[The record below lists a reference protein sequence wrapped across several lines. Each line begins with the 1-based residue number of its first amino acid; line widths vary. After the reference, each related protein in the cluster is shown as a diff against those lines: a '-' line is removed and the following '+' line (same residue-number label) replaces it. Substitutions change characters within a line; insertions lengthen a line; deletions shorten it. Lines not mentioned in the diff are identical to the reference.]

1 MVNNIMIVIGFILVL
16 IVICKIWNLYT
27 MKQYLNS
34 KKNKLSLTYGFYVN
48 STEKLKIV
56 GVGSDE
62 NGDYD
67 VAQAIKKIELPDNI
81 RIRVN
86 E

>member
-1 MVNNIMIVIGFILVL
+1 MVNNIIIVMGFILV
-16 IVICKIWNLYT
+16 IIAICKIWNLYT

-34 KKNKLSLTYGFYVN
+34 KKNKLGLKYSFYAG
-48 STEKLKIV
+48 STKKLKIV
-56 GVGSDE
+56 GVGSDG

-67 VAQAIKKIELPDNI
+67 AAQAIKKIELPDDI